1 MTMKSMMNRVCSN
14 VAAFAF
20 VAAITLDIGTALA
33 GALDY
38 RFELAQTTLKSGSDR
53 EIVVRLI
60 HVPSGK
66 PVTNAILFQTK
77 LDMSP
82 MGMADMTAKASPV
95 TADGAGIYRFRASLG
110 MAGDWAL
117 HLAAKVP
124 GEAETIR
131 GSLRFK
137 ALK

>member
-1 MTMKSMMNRVCSN
+1 MMTFMNRLRGGIAV
-14 VAAFAF
+14 VAFAA
-20 VAAITLDIGTALA
+20 VMTLGICPVFAEA
-33 GALDY
+33 QDY
-38 RFELAQTTLKSGSDR
+38 RFELAQTEIKSGNDR
-53 EIVVRLI
+53 EIAVRLI

-66 PVTNAILFQTK
+66 PITNAVLFQTK

-82 MGMADMTAKASPV
+82 MGMADMTAKSTPAK
-95 TADGAGIYRFRASLG
+95 ADGAGLYSFRASLG
-110 MAGDWAL
+110 MVGDWAL

-124 GEAETIR
+124 GETETIR